1 MLTPEQLQ
9 NLPQELTD
17 LYEQLSEFIL
27 RDIARRIA
35 KGAQI
40 TDTAEYQMYRAR
52 SLGLSTDE
60 IAAKIAEINGSSAAE
75 VNRLIREAA
84 AQSDEFDRKMLGADK
99 GAAIPLEDNQQ
110 LQKLISA
117 QIAETAGK
125 CENLTNTM
133 GFADHDFLGRV
144 YYLSMTDMYRREMDA
159 AHMKVA
165 TGATD
170 YMTAIRQ
177 ACNKLAASGVRT
189 IDYESGRSDR
199 IEVAARRA
207 ILTSVA
213 HVTHRISEQNGEEL
227 GADGWEMSAHSGS
240 RPSHAVYQGRQYTQ
254 EQYERIIKPLISE
267 PNCRHD
273 VFPII
278 LGVSEPVYTEEEL
291 QNIDQPPFTYEG
303 RKYTAYEASQQMRK
317 MERAMRKQKD
327 RCIVADATG
336 DEESFTAASIKLRR
350 QKDIYE
356 DFCKAADSY
365 TQYERT
371 YVAGYDRRL
380 AGKTG
385 AVTRKQREFEK
396 AQMRLTEGTSHDIIE
411 KTETSDFKN
420 IISPQNG
427 MSKEYQTVLENKFSG
442 GTADAKRAFT
452 RYVKHD
458 SVADSSYDKTAHFSP
473 VTQKIKMNFAKDQIN
488 PKGSGTT
495 FFHEHGH
502 YIDYTSCEGDGYTS
516 TKSPEF
522 GKLLKSDFDSYVNS
536 VMKQNHIELPAAY
549 YKISKEL
556 SGHKQHSVSDLFGG
570 ISGNQCVGR
579 YRHKDLYWTKNGA
592 VEKEAFAH
600 MYEAQF
606 DAEKYELMKKY
617 FPNALNEFEK
627 LLNGVIK

>member
-9 NLPQELTD
+9 TLPQDLTD
-17 LYEQLSEFIL
+17 LYDQLSEFIL

-35 KGAQI
+35 EGAKI
-40 TDTAEYQMYRAR
+40 TDTAEYQLYRAR

-60 IAAKIAEINGSSAAE
+60 ISAKIAEINGSSAAE

-99 GAAIPLEDNQQ
+99 GAAVPLEDNKQ

-117 QIAETAGK
+117 QIRETAGK

-133 GFADHDFLGRV
+133 GFADHDLIGRV

-159 AHMKVA
+159 AHMKVV

-177 ACNKLAASGVRT
+177 SCNKLAASGVRT

-207 ILTSVA
+207 LLTSVA

-254 EQYERIIKPLISE
+254 AQYERIIKPLISE

-327 RCIVADATG
+327 RCIVADAAG
-336 DEESFTAASIKLRR
+336 DEDSFTAASIKLRR

-396 AQMRLTEGTSHDIIE
+396 AQLKM
-411 KTETSDFKN
+411 
-420 IISPQNG
+420 Q
-427 MSKEYQTVLENKFSG
+427 
-442 GTADAKRAFT
+442 
-452 RYVKHD
+452 D
-458 SVADSSYDKTAHFSP
+458 SVDYMSNSFKPKMSSKNFEL
-473 VTQKIKMNFAKDQIN
+473 KIDNQ
-488 PKGSGTT
+488 T
-495 FFHEHGH
+495 
-502 YIDYTSCEGDGYTS
+502 
-516 TKSPEF
+516 
-522 GKLLKSDFDSYVNS
+522 LQLKKIENS
-536 VMKQNHIELPAAY
+536 K
-549 YKISKEL
+549 
-556 SGHKQHSVSDLFGG
+556 F
-570 ISGNQCVGR
+570 
-579 YRHKDLYWTKNGA
+579 DLYTDEPDDKKQMA
-592 VEKEAFAH
+592 VR
-600 MYEAQF
+600 
-606 DAEKYELMKKY
+606 
-617 FPNALNEFEK
+617 NTEK
-627 LLNGVIK
+627 LLTQAISKMPAKVDMPKVAVVDFERNGLNSNAIAGFHAESNTLFVNRKYKSKQDVLDYVNNTSGYFSNNTELAPYLHELGHKYYEDSIKTLAKSENMEYNKAKAIIDSRINDLIHDKNDHGDYLEQNISAYAQKGYLKNKTTEVVAECFAASPENNEASSILSLLTRSD

>member
-17 LYEQLSEFIL
+17 LYDQLSEFIL

-40 TDTAEYQMYRAR
+40 TDTAEYQLYRAR

-75 VNRLIREAA
+75 INRLIREAA

-99 GAAIPLEDNQQ
+99 GAAVPLEENAQ

-144 YYLSMTDMYRREMDA
+144 YYLSMTDMYRREMDS

-207 ILTSVA
+207 LLTSVA

-291 QNIDQPPFTYEG
+291 KNIDQSPFTYEG
-303 RKYTAYEASQQMRK
+303 RTYTAYEASQQMRK

-327 RCIVADATG
+327 RCIVADAAG
-336 DEESFTAASIKLRR
+336 DEEAFATASIRLNR
-350 QKDIYE
+350 QKYIYE

-365 TQYERT
+365 TEYERT
-371 YVAGYDRRL
+371 YVTGFNRSIAARSGVAAIKKEYKLIASTLDKSAVPSIDDFKKMLYNNSDEYKQLRHQFNEKVINSDYDDIKHL
-380 AGKTG
+380 NGSLSDK
-385 AVTRKQREFEK
+385 VTRQW
-396 AQMRLTEGTSHDIIE
+396 
-411 KTETSDFKN
+411 
-420 IISPQNG
+420 
-427 MSKEYQTVLENKFSG
+427 YVL
-442 GTADAKRAFT
+442 
-452 RYVKHD
+452 
-458 SVADSSYDKTAHFSP
+458 YDKKIPDMIDRNQSIEDQARQAHALRNQFRTNARDLMLNQDERKWLDKSHPNLTFEEQVDKKMSDKGMTRDEAIQDILKTAS
-473 VTQKIKMNFAKDQIN
+473 
-488 PKGSGTT
+488 
-495 FFHEHGH
+495 
-502 YIDYTSCEGDGYTS
+502 
-516 TKSPEF
+516 KSNKKVNEKF
-522 GKLLKSDFDSYVNS
+522 KL
-536 VMKQNHIELPAAY
+536 
-549 YKISKEL
+549 
-556 SGHKQHSVSDLFGG
+556 
-570 ISGNQCVGR
+570 
-579 YRHKDLYWTKNGA
+579 
-592 VEKEAFAH
+592 
-600 MYEAQF
+600 
-606 DAEKYELMKKY
+606 
-617 FPNALNEFEK
+617 
-627 LLNGVIK
+627 

>member
-17 LYEQLSEFIL
+17 LYDQLSEFIL

-35 KGAQI
+35 KGAEI
-40 TDTAEYQMYRAR
+40 TDTAEYQLYRAK

-60 IAAKIAEINGSSAAE
+60 IAAKIAEINGSSASE
-75 VNRLIREAA
+75 INRLIREAA
-84 AQSDEFDRKMLGADK
+84 AQSDEFDRKMLGVDK
-99 GAAIPLEDNQQ
+99 GAAVPLEENAQ

-144 YYLSMTDMYRREMDA
+144 YYLSMTDMYRREMDS
-159 AHMKVA
+159 AHMKVV

-278 LGVSEPVYTEEEL
+278 LGVSEPTYTEEEL

-303 RKYTAYEASQQMRK
+303 QTYTAYEASQQMRK

-327 RCIVADATG
+327 RCIVADAAG
-336 DEESFTAASIKLRR
+336 DEEAFATASIRLNR
-350 QKDIYE
+350 QKYIYE

-365 TQYERT
+365 TEYERT
-371 YVAGYDRRL
+371 YVTGFNRSIAARSGVAAIKKEYKLIASTLDKSAVPSIDDFKKMLYNNSDEYKQLRHQFNEKVINSDYDDIKHL
-380 AGKTG
+380 NGSLSDK
-385 AVTRKQREFEK
+385 VTRQWYVLHDKKIPDMIDRNQSIEDQARQAHALRNQFRTNARDLMLNQDERKWLDKSHPNLTFEEQVDK
-396 AQMRLTEGTSHDIIE
+396 KMSDKGMTRDEAIQDI
-411 KTETSDFKN
+411 
-420 IISPQNG
+420 
-427 MSKEYQTVLENKFSG
+427 L
-442 GTADAKRAFT
+442 
-452 RYVKHD
+452 
-458 SVADSSYDKTAHFSP
+458 KTAS
-473 VTQKIKMNFAKDQIN
+473 
-488 PKGSGTT
+488 
-495 FFHEHGH
+495 
-502 YIDYTSCEGDGYTS
+502 
-516 TKSPEF
+516 KSNKKVNEKF
-522 GKLLKSDFDSYVNS
+522 KL
-536 VMKQNHIELPAAY
+536 
-549 YKISKEL
+549 
-556 SGHKQHSVSDLFGG
+556 
-570 ISGNQCVGR
+570 
-579 YRHKDLYWTKNGA
+579 
-592 VEKEAFAH
+592 
-600 MYEAQF
+600 
-606 DAEKYELMKKY
+606 
-617 FPNALNEFEK
+617 
-627 LLNGVIK
+627 

>member
-9 NLPQELTD
+9 NLPQDLTD

-35 KGAQI
+35 KGAEI
-40 TDTAEYQMYRAR
+40 TDTAEYQLYRAR

-75 VNRLIREAA
+75 INRLIREAA

-99 GAAIPLEDNQQ
+99 GAAIPLEENTQ

-117 QIAETAGK
+117 QIKETSGK

-144 YYLSMTDMYRREMDA
+144 YYLSMTDMYRREMDS
-159 AHMKVA
+159 AHMKVT

-170 YMTAIRQ
+170 YMTAMRQ

-207 ILTSVA
+207 LLTSVA
-213 HVTHRISEQNGEEL
+213 HVTHRISEENGEEL

-240 RPSHAVYQGRQYTQ
+240 RPSHAIYQGRQYTQ

-327 RCIVADATG
+327 RCIVADAAG
-336 DEESFTAASIKLRR
+336 DEEAFATASIRLNR
-350 QKDIYE
+350 QKYIYE

-365 TQYERT
+365 TEYERT
-371 YVAGYDRRL
+371 YVTGFNRSIAARSGVAAIKKEYKLIASTLDKSAVPSIDDFKKMLYNNSDEYKQLRHQFNEKVINSDYDDIKHL
-380 AGKTG
+380 NGSLSDK
-385 AVTRKQREFEK
+385 VTRQWYVLHDKKIPDMIDRNQSIEDQARQAHALRNQFRTNARDLMLNQDERKWLDKERPNMSFEEQIQDKIKRGKASNREEAVLSILHSAK
-396 AQMRLTEGTSHDIIE
+396 KS
-411 KTETSDFKN
+411 N
-420 IISPQNG
+420 
-427 MSKEYQTVLENKFSG
+427 SKVNEKFSIQ
-442 GTADAKRAFT
+442 D
-452 RYVKHD
+452 
-458 SVADSSYDKTAHFSP
+458 
-473 VTQKIKMNFAKDQIN
+473 
-488 PKGSGTT
+488 
-495 FFHEHGH
+495 
-502 YIDYTSCEGDGYTS
+502 
-516 TKSPEF
+516 
-522 GKLLKSDFDSYVNS
+522 
-536 VMKQNHIELPAAY
+536 
-549 YKISKEL
+549 
-556 SGHKQHSVSDLFGG
+556 
-570 ISGNQCVGR
+570 
-579 YRHKDLYWTKNGA
+579 
-592 VEKEAFAH
+592 
-600 MYEAQF
+600 
-606 DAEKYELMKKY
+606 
-617 FPNALNEFEK
+617 
-627 LLNGVIK
+627 

>member
-17 LYEQLSEFIL
+17 LYDQLSEFIL

-35 KGAQI
+35 KGAKI
-40 TDTAEYQMYRAR
+40 TDTAEYQLYRAR

-75 VNRLIREAA
+75 INRLIREAA

-99 GAAIPLEDNQQ
+99 GAAVPLEENAQ

-125 CENLTNTM
+125 CENLTNTL

-144 YYLSMTDMYRREMDA
+144 YHLSMTDMYRREMDS
-159 AHMKVA
+159 AHMKVV

-303 RKYTAYEASQQMRK
+303 RTYTAYEASQQMRK

-327 RCIVADATG
+327 RCIVADAAG
-336 DEESFTAASIKLRR
+336 DEEAFATASIRLNR
-350 QKDIYE
+350 QKYIYE

-365 TQYERT
+365 TEYERT
-371 YVAGYDRRL
+371 YVTGFNRSIAARSGVAAIKKEYKLIASTLDKSAVPSIDDFKKMLYNNSDEYKQLRHQFNEKVINSDYDDIKHL
-380 AGKTG
+380 NGSLSDK
-385 AVTRKQREFEK
+385 VTRQWYVLHDKKIPDMIDRNQSIEDQARQAHALRNQFRTNARDLMLNQDERKWLDKSHPNLTFEEQVDK
-396 AQMRLTEGTSHDIIE
+396 KMSDKGMTRDEAIQDI
-411 KTETSDFKN
+411 
-420 IISPQNG
+420 
-427 MSKEYQTVLENKFSG
+427 L
-442 GTADAKRAFT
+442 
-452 RYVKHD
+452 
-458 SVADSSYDKTAHFSP
+458 KTAS
-473 VTQKIKMNFAKDQIN
+473 
-488 PKGSGTT
+488 
-495 FFHEHGH
+495 
-502 YIDYTSCEGDGYTS
+502 
-516 TKSPEF
+516 KSNKKVNEKF
-522 GKLLKSDFDSYVNS
+522 KL
-536 VMKQNHIELPAAY
+536 
-549 YKISKEL
+549 
-556 SGHKQHSVSDLFGG
+556 
-570 ISGNQCVGR
+570 
-579 YRHKDLYWTKNGA
+579 
-592 VEKEAFAH
+592 
-600 MYEAQF
+600 
-606 DAEKYELMKKY
+606 
-617 FPNALNEFEK
+617 
-627 LLNGVIK
+627 

>member
-17 LYEQLSEFIL
+17 LYDQLSEFIL

-35 KGAQI
+35 KGAEI
-40 TDTAEYQMYRAR
+40 TDTAEYQLYRAK

-60 IAAKIAEINGSSAAE
+60 IAAKIAEINGSSASE
-75 VNRLIREAA
+75 INRLIREAA
-84 AQSDEFDRKMLGADK
+84 AQSDEFDRKMLGVDK
-99 GAAIPLEDNQQ
+99 GAAVPLEENAQ

-144 YYLSMTDMYRREMDA
+144 YYLSMTDMYRREMDS
-159 AHMKVA
+159 AHMKVV
-165 TGATD
+165 TGVTD

-199 IEVAARRA
+199 IEVAARRTL
-207 ILTSVA
+207 LTSVA

-303 RKYTAYEASQQMRK
+303 RTYTAYEASQQMRK

-327 RCIVADATG
+327 RCIVADAAG
-336 DEESFTAASIKLRR
+336 DEEAFATASIRLNR
-350 QKDIYE
+350 QKYIYE

-365 TQYERT
+365 TEYERT
-371 YVAGYDRRL
+371 YVTGFNRSIAARSDVAAIKKEYKLIASTLDKSAVPSIDDFKKMLYNNSDEYKQLRHQFNEKVINSDYDDIKHL
-380 AGKTG
+380 NGSLSDK
-385 AVTRKQREFEK
+385 VTRQW
-396 AQMRLTEGTSHDIIE
+396 
-411 KTETSDFKN
+411 
-420 IISPQNG
+420 
-427 MSKEYQTVLENKFSG
+427 YVL
-442 GTADAKRAFT
+442 
-452 RYVKHD
+452 
-458 SVADSSYDKTAHFSP
+458 YDKKIPDMIDRNQSIEDQARQAHALRNQFRTNARDLMLNQDERKWLDKSHPNLTFEEQVDKKMSDKGMTRDEAIQDILKTAS
-473 VTQKIKMNFAKDQIN
+473 
-488 PKGSGTT
+488 
-495 FFHEHGH
+495 
-502 YIDYTSCEGDGYTS
+502 
-516 TKSPEF
+516 KSNKKVNEKF
-522 GKLLKSDFDSYVNS
+522 KL
-536 VMKQNHIELPAAY
+536 
-549 YKISKEL
+549 
-556 SGHKQHSVSDLFGG
+556 
-570 ISGNQCVGR
+570 
-579 YRHKDLYWTKNGA
+579 
-592 VEKEAFAH
+592 
-600 MYEAQF
+600 
-606 DAEKYELMKKY
+606 
-617 FPNALNEFEK
+617 
-627 LLNGVIK
+627 

>member
-17 LYEQLSEFIL
+17 LYDQLSEFIL

-35 KGAQI
+35 KGAEI
-40 TDTAEYQMYRAR
+40 TDTAEYQLYRAK

-60 IAAKIAEINGSSAAE
+60 IAAKIAEINGSSASE
-75 VNRLIREAA
+75 INRLIREAA

-99 GAAIPLEDNQQ
+99 GAAVPLEENTQ

-117 QIAETAGK
+117 QIVETAGK

-144 YYLSMTDMYRREMDA
+144 YYLSMTDMYRREMDS

-207 ILTSVA
+207 LLTSVA

-303 RKYTAYEASQQMRK
+303 RTYTAYEASQQMRK

-327 RCIVADATG
+327 RCIVADAAG
-336 DEESFTAASIKLRR
+336 DEEAFATASIRLNR
-350 QKDIYE
+350 QKYIYE

-365 TQYERT
+365 TEYERT
-371 YVAGYDRRL
+371 YVTGFNRSIAARSGVAAIKKEYKLIASTLDKSAVPSIDDFKKMLYNNSDEYKQLRHQFNEKVINSDYDDIKHL
-380 AGKTG
+380 NGSLSDK
-385 AVTRKQREFEK
+385 VTRQW
-396 AQMRLTEGTSHDIIE
+396 
-411 KTETSDFKN
+411 
-420 IISPQNG
+420 
-427 MSKEYQTVLENKFSG
+427 YVL
-442 GTADAKRAFT
+442 
-452 RYVKHD
+452 
-458 SVADSSYDKTAHFSP
+458 YDKKIPDMIDRNQSIEDQARQAHALRNQFRTNARDLMLNQDERKWLDKSHPNLTFEEQVDKKMSDKGMTRDEAIQDILKTAS
-473 VTQKIKMNFAKDQIN
+473 
-488 PKGSGTT
+488 
-495 FFHEHGH
+495 
-502 YIDYTSCEGDGYTS
+502 
-516 TKSPEF
+516 KSNKKVNEKF
-522 GKLLKSDFDSYVNS
+522 KL
-536 VMKQNHIELPAAY
+536 
-549 YKISKEL
+549 
-556 SGHKQHSVSDLFGG
+556 
-570 ISGNQCVGR
+570 
-579 YRHKDLYWTKNGA
+579 
-592 VEKEAFAH
+592 
-600 MYEAQF
+600 
-606 DAEKYELMKKY
+606 
-617 FPNALNEFEK
+617 
-627 LLNGVIK
+627 

>member
-17 LYEQLSEFIL
+17 LYDQLSEFIL

-35 KGAQI
+35 KGAEI
-40 TDTAEYQMYRAR
+40 TDTAEYQLYRAK

-60 IAAKIAEINGSSAAE
+60 IAAKIAEINGSSASE
-75 VNRLIREAA
+75 INRLIREAA
-84 AQSDEFDRKMLGADK
+84 AQYDEFDRKMLGVDK
-99 GAAIPLEDNQQ
+99 GAAVPLEENAQ

-144 YYLSMTDMYRREMDA
+144 YYLSMTDMYRREMDS
-159 AHMKVA
+159 AHMKVV
-165 TGATD
+165 TGVTD

-199 IEVAARRA
+199 IEVAARRTL
-207 ILTSVA
+207 LTSVA

-278 LGVSEPVYTEEEL
+278 LGVSEPTYTEEEL

-303 RKYTAYEASQQMRK
+303 RTYTAYEASQQMRK

-327 RCIVADATG
+327 RCIVADAAG
-336 DEESFTAASIKLRR
+336 DEEAFATASIRLNR
-350 QKDIYE
+350 QKYIYE

-365 TQYERT
+365 TEYERT
-371 YVAGYDRRL
+371 YVTGFNRSIAARSGVAAIKKEYKLIASTLDKSAVPSIDDFKKMLYNNSDEYKQLRHQFNEKVINSDYDDIKHL
-380 AGKTG
+380 NGSLSDK
-385 AVTRKQREFEK
+385 VTRQW
-396 AQMRLTEGTSHDIIE
+396 
-411 KTETSDFKN
+411 
-420 IISPQNG
+420 
-427 MSKEYQTVLENKFSG
+427 YVL
-442 GTADAKRAFT
+442 
-452 RYVKHD
+452 
-458 SVADSSYDKTAHFSP
+458 YDKKIPDMIDRNQSIEDQARQAHALRNQFRTNARDLMLNQDERKWLDKSHPNLTFEEQVDKKMSDKGMTRDEAIQDILKTAS
-473 VTQKIKMNFAKDQIN
+473 
-488 PKGSGTT
+488 
-495 FFHEHGH
+495 
-502 YIDYTSCEGDGYTS
+502 
-516 TKSPEF
+516 KSNKKVNEKF
-522 GKLLKSDFDSYVNS
+522 KL
-536 VMKQNHIELPAAY
+536 
-549 YKISKEL
+549 
-556 SGHKQHSVSDLFGG
+556 
-570 ISGNQCVGR
+570 
-579 YRHKDLYWTKNGA
+579 
-592 VEKEAFAH
+592 
-600 MYEAQF
+600 
-606 DAEKYELMKKY
+606 
-617 FPNALNEFEK
+617 
-627 LLNGVIK
+627 

>member
-9 NLPQELTD
+9 NLPQERTD
-17 LYEQLSEFIL
+17 LYDQLSEFIL

-35 KGAQI
+35 KGAEI
-40 TDTAEYQMYRAR
+40 TDTAEYQLYRAK

-60 IAAKIAEINGSSAAE
+60 IAAKIAEINGSSASE
-75 VNRLIREAA
+75 INRLIREAA
-84 AQSDEFDRKMLGADK
+84 AQSDEFDRKMLGVDK
-99 GAAIPLEDNQQ
+99 GAAVPLEENAQ

-144 YYLSMTDMYRREMDA
+144 YYLSMTDMYRREMDS
-159 AHMKVA
+159 AHMKVV
-165 TGATD
+165 TGVTD

-199 IEVAARRA
+199 IEVAARRTL
-207 ILTSVA
+207 LTSVA

-303 RKYTAYEASQQMRK
+303 RTYTAYEASQQMRK

-327 RCIVADATG
+327 RCIVADAAG
-336 DEESFTAASIKLRR
+336 DEEAFATASIRLNR
-350 QKDIYE
+350 QKYIYE

-365 TQYERT
+365 TEYERT
-371 YVAGYDRRL
+371 YVTGFNRSIAARSGVAAIKKEYKLIASTLDKSAVPSIDDFKKMLYNNSDEYKQLRHQFNEKVINSDYDDIKHL
-380 AGKTG
+380 NGSLSDK
-385 AVTRKQREFEK
+385 VTRQW
-396 AQMRLTEGTSHDIIE
+396 
-411 KTETSDFKN
+411 
-420 IISPQNG
+420 
-427 MSKEYQTVLENKFSG
+427 YVL
-442 GTADAKRAFT
+442 
-452 RYVKHD
+452 
-458 SVADSSYDKTAHFSP
+458 YDKKIPDMIDRNQSIEDQARQAHALRNQFRTNARDLMLNQDERKWLDKSHPNLTFEEQVDKKMSDKGMTRDEAIQDILKTAS
-473 VTQKIKMNFAKDQIN
+473 
-488 PKGSGTT
+488 
-495 FFHEHGH
+495 
-502 YIDYTSCEGDGYTS
+502 
-516 TKSPEF
+516 KSNKKVNEKF
-522 GKLLKSDFDSYVNS
+522 KL
-536 VMKQNHIELPAAY
+536 
-549 YKISKEL
+549 
-556 SGHKQHSVSDLFGG
+556 
-570 ISGNQCVGR
+570 
-579 YRHKDLYWTKNGA
+579 
-592 VEKEAFAH
+592 
-600 MYEAQF
+600 
-606 DAEKYELMKKY
+606 
-617 FPNALNEFEK
+617 
-627 LLNGVIK
+627 

>member
-17 LYEQLSEFIL
+17 LYDQLSEFIL

-35 KGAQI
+35 KGAEI
-40 TDTAEYQMYRAR
+40 TDTAEYQLYRAK

-60 IAAKIAEINGSSAAE
+60 IAAKIAEINGSSASE
-75 VNRLIREAA
+75 INRLIREAA
-84 AQSDEFDRKMLGADK
+84 AQSDEFDRKMLGVDK
-99 GAAIPLEDNQQ
+99 GAAVPLEENAQ

-144 YYLSMTDMYRREMDA
+144 YYLSMTDMYRREMDS
-159 AHMKVA
+159 AHMKVV
-165 TGATD
+165 TGVTD

-199 IEVAARRA
+199 IEVAARRTL
-207 ILTSVA
+207 LTSVA

-303 RKYTAYEASQQMRK
+303 RTYTAYEASQQMRK

-327 RCIVADATG
+327 RCIVADAAG
-336 DEESFTAASIKLRR
+336 DEEAFATASIRLNR
-350 QKDIYE
+350 QKYIYE

-365 TQYERT
+365 TEYERT
-371 YVAGYDRRL
+371 YVTGFNRSIAARSGVAAIKKEYKLIASTLDKSAVPSIDDFKKMLYNNSDEYKQLRHQFNEKVINSDYDDIKHL
-380 AGKTG
+380 NGSLSDK
-385 AVTRKQREFEK
+385 VTRQWYVLHDKKIPDMIDRNQSIEDQARQAHALRNQFRTNARDLMLNQDERKWLDKSHPNLTFEEQVDK
-396 AQMRLTEGTSHDIIE
+396 KMSDKGMTRDEAIQDI
-411 KTETSDFKN
+411 
-420 IISPQNG
+420 
-427 MSKEYQTVLENKFSG
+427 L
-442 GTADAKRAFT
+442 
-452 RYVKHD
+452 
-458 SVADSSYDKTAHFSP
+458 KTAS
-473 VTQKIKMNFAKDQIN
+473 
-488 PKGSGTT
+488 
-495 FFHEHGH
+495 
-502 YIDYTSCEGDGYTS
+502 
-516 TKSPEF
+516 KSNKKVNEKF
-522 GKLLKSDFDSYVNS
+522 KL
-536 VMKQNHIELPAAY
+536 
-549 YKISKEL
+549 
-556 SGHKQHSVSDLFGG
+556 
-570 ISGNQCVGR
+570 
-579 YRHKDLYWTKNGA
+579 
-592 VEKEAFAH
+592 
-600 MYEAQF
+600 
-606 DAEKYELMKKY
+606 
-617 FPNALNEFEK
+617 
-627 LLNGVIK
+627 

>member
-17 LYEQLSEFIL
+17 LYDQLSEFIL

-35 KGAQI
+35 KGAEI
-40 TDTAEYQMYRAR
+40 TDTAEYQLYRAK

-60 IAAKIAEINGSSAAE
+60 IAAKIAEINGSSASE
-75 VNRLIREAA
+75 INRLIREAA
-84 AQSDEFDRKMLGADK
+84 AQSDEFDRKMLGVDK
-99 GAAIPLEDNQQ
+99 GAAVPLEENAQ

-144 YYLSMTDMYRREMDA
+144 YYLSMTDMYRREMDS
-159 AHMKVA
+159 AHMKVV
-165 TGATD
+165 TGVTD

-303 RKYTAYEASQQMRK
+303 RTYTAYEASQQMRK

-327 RCIVADATG
+327 RCIVADAAG
-336 DEESFTAASIKLRR
+336 DEEAFATASIRLNR
-350 QKDIYE
+350 QKYIYE

-365 TQYERT
+365 TEYERT
-371 YVAGYDRRL
+371 YVTGFNRSIAARSGVAAIKKEYKLIASTLDKSAVPSIDDFKKMLYNNSDEYKQLRHQFNEKVINSDYDDIKHL
-380 AGKTG
+380 NGSLSDK
-385 AVTRKQREFEK
+385 VTRQW
-396 AQMRLTEGTSHDIIE
+396 
-411 KTETSDFKN
+411 
-420 IISPQNG
+420 
-427 MSKEYQTVLENKFSG
+427 YVL
-442 GTADAKRAFT
+442 
-452 RYVKHD
+452 
-458 SVADSSYDKTAHFSP
+458 YDKKIPDMIDRNQSIEDQARQAHALRNQFRTNARDLMLNQDERKWLDKSHPNLTFEEQVDKKMSDKGMTRDEAIQDILKTAS
-473 VTQKIKMNFAKDQIN
+473 
-488 PKGSGTT
+488 
-495 FFHEHGH
+495 
-502 YIDYTSCEGDGYTS
+502 
-516 TKSPEF
+516 KSNKKVNEKF
-522 GKLLKSDFDSYVNS
+522 KL
-536 VMKQNHIELPAAY
+536 
-549 YKISKEL
+549 
-556 SGHKQHSVSDLFGG
+556 
-570 ISGNQCVGR
+570 
-579 YRHKDLYWTKNGA
+579 
-592 VEKEAFAH
+592 
-600 MYEAQF
+600 
-606 DAEKYELMKKY
+606 
-617 FPNALNEFEK
+617 
-627 LLNGVIK
+627 

>member
-17 LYEQLSEFIL
+17 LYDQLSEFIL

-40 TDTAEYQMYRAR
+40 TDTAEYQLYRAR

-75 VNRLIREAA
+75 INRLIREAA

-99 GAAIPLEDNQQ
+99 GAAIPLEENTQ

-159 AHMKVA
+159 AHMKVV

-278 LGVSEPVYTEEEL
+278 LGVSEPTYTEEEL

-303 RKYTAYEASQQMRK
+303 RTYTAYEASQQMRK

-327 RCIVADATG
+327 RCIVADAAG
-336 DEESFTAASIKLRR
+336 DEEAFATASIRLNR
-350 QKDIYE
+350 QKYIYE

-365 TQYERT
+365 TEYERT
-371 YVAGYDRRL
+371 YVTGFNRSIAARSGVAAIKKEYKLIASTLDKSAVPSIDDFKKMLYNNSDEYKQLRHQFNEKVINSDYDDIKHL
-380 AGKTG
+380 NGSLSDK
-385 AVTRKQREFEK
+385 VTRQWYVLHDKKIPDMIDRNQSIEDQARQAHALRNQFRTNARDLMLNQDERKWLDKSHPNLTFEEQVDK
-396 AQMRLTEGTSHDIIE
+396 KMSDKGMTRDEAIQDI
-411 KTETSDFKN
+411 
-420 IISPQNG
+420 
-427 MSKEYQTVLENKFSG
+427 L
-442 GTADAKRAFT
+442 
-452 RYVKHD
+452 
-458 SVADSSYDKTAHFSP
+458 KTAS
-473 VTQKIKMNFAKDQIN
+473 
-488 PKGSGTT
+488 
-495 FFHEHGH
+495 
-502 YIDYTSCEGDGYTS
+502 
-516 TKSPEF
+516 KSNKKVNEKF
-522 GKLLKSDFDSYVNS
+522 KL
-536 VMKQNHIELPAAY
+536 
-549 YKISKEL
+549 
-556 SGHKQHSVSDLFGG
+556 
-570 ISGNQCVGR
+570 
-579 YRHKDLYWTKNGA
+579 
-592 VEKEAFAH
+592 
-600 MYEAQF
+600 
-606 DAEKYELMKKY
+606 
-617 FPNALNEFEK
+617 
-627 LLNGVIK
+627 

>member
-17 LYEQLSEFIL
+17 LYDQLSEFIL

-35 KGAQI
+35 KGAEI
-40 TDTAEYQMYRAR
+40 TDTAEYQLYRAK

-60 IAAKIAEINGSSAAE
+60 IAAKIAEINGSSASE
-75 VNRLIREAA
+75 INRLIREAA

-99 GAAIPLEDNQQ
+99 GAAIPLEENTQ

-159 AHMKVA
+159 AHMKVV

-207 ILTSVA
+207 LLTSVA

-303 RKYTAYEASQQMRK
+303 RTYTAYEASQQMRK

-327 RCIVADATG
+327 RCIVADAAG
-336 DEESFTAASIKLRR
+336 DEEAFATASIRLNR
-350 QKDIYE
+350 QKYIYE

-365 TQYERT
+365 TEYERT
-371 YVAGYDRRL
+371 YVTGFNRSIAARSGVAAIKKEYKLIASTLDKSAVPSIDDFKKMLYNSDEYKQLRHQFNEKVINSDYDDIKHL
-380 AGKTG
+380 NGSLSDK
-385 AVTRKQREFEK
+385 VTRQWYVLHDKKIPDMIDRNQSIEDQARQAHALRNQFRTNARDLMLNQDERKWLDKSHPNLTFEEQVDK
-396 AQMRLTEGTSHDIIE
+396 KMSDKGMTRDEAIQDI
-411 KTETSDFKN
+411 
-420 IISPQNG
+420 
-427 MSKEYQTVLENKFSG
+427 L
-442 GTADAKRAFT
+442 
-452 RYVKHD
+452 
-458 SVADSSYDKTAHFSP
+458 KTAS
-473 VTQKIKMNFAKDQIN
+473 
-488 PKGSGTT
+488 
-495 FFHEHGH
+495 
-502 YIDYTSCEGDGYTS
+502 
-516 TKSPEF
+516 KSNKKVNEKF
-522 GKLLKSDFDSYVNS
+522 KL
-536 VMKQNHIELPAAY
+536 
-549 YKISKEL
+549 
-556 SGHKQHSVSDLFGG
+556 
-570 ISGNQCVGR
+570 
-579 YRHKDLYWTKNGA
+579 
-592 VEKEAFAH
+592 
-600 MYEAQF
+600 
-606 DAEKYELMKKY
+606 
-617 FPNALNEFEK
+617 
-627 LLNGVIK
+627 

>member
-9 NLPQELTD
+9 NLPQDLTD

-40 TDTAEYQMYRAR
+40 TDTAEYQLYRAR

-75 VNRLIREAA
+75 INRLIREAA
-84 AQSDEFDRKMLGADK
+84 AQSDEFDRKMLGADN
-99 GAAIPLEDNQQ
+99 GAAVPLEENKQ
-110 LQKLISA
+110 LQKLIFA
-117 QIAETAGK
+117 QIKETSGK

-144 YYLSMTDMYRREMDA
+144 YYLSMTDMYRREMDS
-159 AHMKVA
+159 AHMKVV
-165 TGATD
+165 TGTTD

-177 ACNKLAASGVRT
+177 ACNKLAESGVRT
-189 IDYESGRSDR
+189 IDYESSRSDR

-207 ILTSVA
+207 LLTSVA
-213 HVTHRISEQNGEEL
+213 HVTHRISEENGEEL

-240 RPSHAVYQGRQYTQ
+240 RPSHAIYQGRQYTQ

-327 RCIVADATG
+327 RCIVADAAG
-336 DEESFTAASIKLRR
+336 DEDSFTAASIKLRR

-371 YVAGYDRRL
+371 YVAGYNRRL

-385 AVTRKQREFEK
+385 AVTRRQREFER
-396 AQMRLTEGTSHDIIE
+396 AQLKLDNSIE
-411 KTETSDFKN
+411 
-420 IISPQNG
+420 
-427 MSKEYQTVLENKFSG
+427 
-442 GTADAKRAFT
+442 
-452 RYVKHD
+452 
-458 SVADSSYDKTAHFSP
+458 SSYNYMGTEHL
-473 VTQKIKMNFAKDQIN
+473 FASHYSDGKLDLKSARREYDTFLN
-488 PKGSGTT
+488 SDVPKN
-495 FFHEHGH
+495 HM
-502 YIDYTSCEGDGYTS
+502 
-516 TKSPEF
+516 
-522 GKLLKSDFDSYVNS
+522 KLLKQFSFGAKYIETDNENITMGYSPKADAFVYNPTNQQLANYDLNMSLTHEIAHRIDNKMFKSDRRQAFTEAISKYGDTLDSKSVAEIINGSDTLSQNAPLQDIMSAVTGGHIPLAAGHDPDYWNRQGKKQKEIFANMFTLECFNDTEALGFVKKTLPDVYDSYIT
-536 VMKQNHIELPAAY
+536 MTAKKL
-549 YKISKEL
+549 
-556 SGHKQHSVSDLFGG
+556 GRDTDG
-570 ISGNQCVGR
+570 ITGN
-579 YRHKDLYWTKNGA
+579 
-592 VEKEAFAH
+592 
-600 MYEAQF
+600 
-606 DAEKYELMKKY
+606 
-617 FPNALNEFEK
+617 
-627 LLNGVIK
+627 

>member
-17 LYEQLSEFIL
+17 LYDQLSEFIL

-40 TDTAEYQMYRAR
+40 TDTAEYQLYRAR

-99 GAAIPLEDNQQ
+99 GAAIPLEENAQ

-117 QIAETAGK
+117 QITETAGK

-144 YYLSMTDMYRREMDA
+144 YYLSMTDMYRREMDS

-207 ILTSVA
+207 LLTSVA

-291 QNIDQPPFTYEG
+291 KNIDQSPFTYEG

-327 RCIVADATG
+327 RCIVADAAG
-336 DEESFTAASIKLRR
+336 DEDSFTAASIKLRR

-385 AVTRKQREFEK
+385 AVTRKQRAFEK
-396 AQMRLTEGTSHDIIE
+396 VQIRLTEEKNRAIIE
-411 KTETSDFKN
+411 QEKRKEQFRSDLKSGKINTSLDVKN
-420 IISPQNG
+420 QKKHIISPEWKNNVRQQIKKLHDG
-427 MSKEYQTVLENKFSG
+427 DTKAASPKSRLFKDVTPEKLFKEYSGKGTLRLQKNSTTVDEFV
-442 GTADAKRAFT
+442 TADYPVGITFDRKLQKYVRT
-452 RYVKHD
+452 RRFQIRYQDGGYHL
-458 SVADSSYDKTAHFSP
+458 FP
-473 VTQKIKMNFAKDQIN
+473 V
-488 PKGSGTT
+488 S
-495 FFHEHGH
+495 
-502 YIDYTSCEGDGYTS
+502 
-516 TKSPEF
+516 
-522 GKLLKSDFDSYVNS
+522 
-536 VMKQNHIELPAAY
+536 
-549 YKISKEL
+549 
-556 SGHKQHSVSDLFGG
+556 
-570 ISGNQCVGR
+570 
-579 YRHKDLYWTKNGA
+579 
-592 VEKEAFAH
+592 EKE
-600 MYEAQF
+600 
-606 DAEKYELMKKY
+606 DD
-617 FPNALNEFEK
+617 
-627 LLNGVIK
+627 

>member
-17 LYEQLSEFIL
+17 LYDQLSEFIL

-40 TDTAEYQMYRAR
+40 TDTAEYQLYRAR

-99 GAAIPLEDNQQ
+99 GAAIPLEENAQ

-117 QIAETAGK
+117 QITETAGK

-144 YYLSMTDMYRREMDA
+144 YYLSMTDMYRREMDS
-159 AHMKVA
+159 AHMKVV

-189 IDYESGRSDR
+189 IDYESRRSDR

-303 RKYTAYEASQQMRK
+303 RTYTAYEASQQRRK

-327 RCIVADATG
+327 RCIVADAAG
-336 DEESFTAASIKLRR
+336 DEEAFATASIRLNR
-350 QKDIYE
+350 QKYIYE

-365 TQYERT
+365 TEYERT
-371 YVAGYDRRL
+371 YVTGFNRSIAARSGVAAIKKEYKLIASTLDKSAVPSIDDFKKMLYNNSDEYKQLRHQFNEKVINSDYDDIKHL
-380 AGKTG
+380 NGSLSDK
-385 AVTRKQREFEK
+385 VTRQW
-396 AQMRLTEGTSHDIIE
+396 
-411 KTETSDFKN
+411 
-420 IISPQNG
+420 
-427 MSKEYQTVLENKFSG
+427 YVL
-442 GTADAKRAFT
+442 
-452 RYVKHD
+452 
-458 SVADSSYDKTAHFSP
+458 YDKKIPDMIDRNQSIEDQARQAHALRNQFRTNARDLMLNQDERKWLDKSHPNLTFEEQVDKKMSDKGMTRDEAIQDILKTAS
-473 VTQKIKMNFAKDQIN
+473 
-488 PKGSGTT
+488 
-495 FFHEHGH
+495 
-502 YIDYTSCEGDGYTS
+502 
-516 TKSPEF
+516 KSNKKVNEKF
-522 GKLLKSDFDSYVNS
+522 KL
-536 VMKQNHIELPAAY
+536 
-549 YKISKEL
+549 
-556 SGHKQHSVSDLFGG
+556 
-570 ISGNQCVGR
+570 
-579 YRHKDLYWTKNGA
+579 
-592 VEKEAFAH
+592 
-600 MYEAQF
+600 
-606 DAEKYELMKKY
+606 
-617 FPNALNEFEK
+617 
-627 LLNGVIK
+627 

>member
-17 LYEQLSEFIL
+17 LYDQLSEFIL

-35 KGAQI
+35 KGAEI
-40 TDTAEYQMYRAR
+40 TDTAEYQLYRAK

-60 IAAKIAEINGSSAAE
+60 IAAKIAEINGSSASE
-75 VNRLIREAA
+75 INRLIREAA

-99 GAAIPLEDNQQ
+99 SAAVPLEENAQ

-144 YYLSMTDMYRREMDA
+144 YYLSMTDMYRREMDS

-207 ILTSVA
+207 LLTSVA

-291 QNIDQPPFTYEG
+291 KNIDQSPFTYEG

-327 RCIVADATG
+327 RCIVADAAG

-396 AQMRLTEGTSHDIIE
+396 AQIRLTEEKNRAIIE
-411 KTETSDFKN
+411 QEKRKEQFRSDLKSGKINTSLDVKN
-420 IISPQNG
+420 QKKHIISPEWKNNVRQQIKKLHDG
-427 MSKEYQTVLENKFSG
+427 DTKAASPKSRLFKDVTPEKLFKEYSGKGTLRLQKNSTTVDEFV
-442 GTADAKRAFT
+442 TADYPVGITFDRKLQKYVRT
-452 RYVKHD
+452 RRFQIRYQDGGYHL
-458 SVADSSYDKTAHFSP
+458 FP
-473 VTQKIKMNFAKDQIN
+473 V
-488 PKGSGTT
+488 S
-495 FFHEHGH
+495 
-502 YIDYTSCEGDGYTS
+502 
-516 TKSPEF
+516 
-522 GKLLKSDFDSYVNS
+522 
-536 VMKQNHIELPAAY
+536 
-549 YKISKEL
+549 
-556 SGHKQHSVSDLFGG
+556 
-570 ISGNQCVGR
+570 
-579 YRHKDLYWTKNGA
+579 
-592 VEKEAFAH
+592 EKE
-600 MYEAQF
+600 
-606 DAEKYELMKKY
+606 DD
-617 FPNALNEFEK
+617 
-627 LLNGVIK
+627 

>member
-17 LYEQLSEFIL
+17 LYDQLSEFIL

-40 TDTAEYQMYRAR
+40 TDTAEYQLYRAR

-75 VNRLIREAA
+75 INRLIREAA
-84 AQSDEFDRKMLGADK
+84 AQSDEFDRKMLGVDK
-99 GAAIPLEDNQQ
+99 GAAVPLEENAQ

-144 YYLSMTDMYRREMDA
+144 YYLSMTDMYRREMDS
-159 AHMKVA
+159 AHMKVV

-177 ACNKLAASGVRT
+177 DCNKLAASGVRT
-189 IDYESGRSDR
+189 IDYESRRSDR

-254 EQYERIIKPLISE
+254 KQYERIIKPLISE

-303 RKYTAYEASQQMRK
+303 RTYTAYEASQQMRK

-327 RCIVADATG
+327 RCIVADAAG
-336 DEESFTAASIKLRR
+336 DEEAFATASIRLNR
-350 QKDIYE
+350 QKYIYE

-365 TQYERT
+365 TEYERT
-371 YVAGYDRRL
+371 YVTGFNRSIAARSGVAAIKKEYKLIASTLDKSAVPSIDDFKKMLYNNSDEYKQLRHQFNEKVINSDYDDIKHL
-380 AGKTG
+380 NGSLSDK
-385 AVTRKQREFEK
+385 VTRQWYVLHDKKIPDMIDRNQSIEDQARQAHALRNQFRTNARDLMLNQDERKWLDKSHPNLTFEEQVDK
-396 AQMRLTEGTSHDIIE
+396 KMSDKGMTRDEAIQDI
-411 KTETSDFKN
+411 
-420 IISPQNG
+420 
-427 MSKEYQTVLENKFSG
+427 L
-442 GTADAKRAFT
+442 
-452 RYVKHD
+452 
-458 SVADSSYDKTAHFSP
+458 KTAS
-473 VTQKIKMNFAKDQIN
+473 
-488 PKGSGTT
+488 
-495 FFHEHGH
+495 
-502 YIDYTSCEGDGYTS
+502 
-516 TKSPEF
+516 KSNKKVNEKF
-522 GKLLKSDFDSYVNS
+522 KL
-536 VMKQNHIELPAAY
+536 
-549 YKISKEL
+549 
-556 SGHKQHSVSDLFGG
+556 
-570 ISGNQCVGR
+570 
-579 YRHKDLYWTKNGA
+579 
-592 VEKEAFAH
+592 
-600 MYEAQF
+600 
-606 DAEKYELMKKY
+606 
-617 FPNALNEFEK
+617 
-627 LLNGVIK
+627 

>member
-17 LYEQLSEFIL
+17 LYGQLSEFIL
-27 RDIARRIA
+27 QDIARRIA

-40 TDTAEYQMYRAR
+40 TDTAEYQLYRAR

-75 VNRLIREAA
+75 INRLIREAA
-84 AQSDEFDRKMLGADK
+84 AQSDEFDRKMLGVDK
-99 GAAIPLEDNQQ
+99 GAAVPLEENAQ

-144 YYLSMTDMYRREMDA
+144 YYLSMTDMYRREMDS
-159 AHMKVA
+159 AHMKVV
-165 TGATD
+165 TGVTD

-254 EQYERIIKPLISE
+254 KQYERIIKPLISE

-291 QNIDQPPFTYEG
+291 RNIDQPPFTYEG
-303 RKYTAYEASQQMRK
+303 RTYTAYEASQQMRK

-327 RCIVADATG
+327 RCIVADAAG
-336 DEESFTAASIKLRR
+336 DEEAFATASIRLNR
-350 QKDIYE
+350 QKYIYE

-365 TQYERT
+365 TEYERT
-371 YVAGYDRRL
+371 YVTGFNRSIAARSGVAAIKKEYKLIASTLDKSAVPSIDDFKKMLYNNSDEYKQLRHQFNEKVINSDYDDIKHL
-380 AGKTG
+380 NGSLSDK
-385 AVTRKQREFEK
+385 VTRQW
-396 AQMRLTEGTSHDIIE
+396 
-411 KTETSDFKN
+411 
-420 IISPQNG
+420 
-427 MSKEYQTVLENKFSG
+427 YVL
-442 GTADAKRAFT
+442 
-452 RYVKHD
+452 
-458 SVADSSYDKTAHFSP
+458 YDKKIPDMIDRNQSIEDQARQAHALRNQFRTNARDLMLNQDERKWLDKSHPNLTFEEQVDKKMSDKGMTRDEAIQDILKTAS
-473 VTQKIKMNFAKDQIN
+473 
-488 PKGSGTT
+488 
-495 FFHEHGH
+495 
-502 YIDYTSCEGDGYTS
+502 
-516 TKSPEF
+516 KSNKKVNEKF
-522 GKLLKSDFDSYVNS
+522 KL
-536 VMKQNHIELPAAY
+536 
-549 YKISKEL
+549 
-556 SGHKQHSVSDLFGG
+556 
-570 ISGNQCVGR
+570 
-579 YRHKDLYWTKNGA
+579 
-592 VEKEAFAH
+592 
-600 MYEAQF
+600 
-606 DAEKYELMKKY
+606 
-617 FPNALNEFEK
+617 
-627 LLNGVIK
+627 

>member
-17 LYEQLSEFIL
+17 LYDQLSEFIL

-40 TDTAEYQMYRAR
+40 TDTAEYQLYRAR

-75 VNRLIREAA
+75 INRLIREAA
-84 AQSDEFDRKMLGADK
+84 AQSDEFDRKMLGVDK
-99 GAAIPLEDNQQ
+99 GAAVPLEENAQ

-144 YYLSMTDMYRREMDA
+144 YYLSMTDMYRREMDS
-159 AHMKVA
+159 AHMKVV

-177 ACNKLAASGVRT
+177 DCNKLAASGVRT
-189 IDYESGRSDR
+189 IDYESRRSDR

-278 LGVSEPVYTEEEL
+278 LGVSEPTYTEEEL

-303 RKYTAYEASQQMRK
+303 RTYTAYEASQQMRK

-327 RCIVADATG
+327 RCIVADAAG
-336 DEESFTAASIKLRR
+336 DEEAFATASIRLNR
-350 QKDIYE
+350 QKYIYE

-365 TQYERT
+365 TEYERT
-371 YVAGYDRRL
+371 YVTGFNRSIAARSGVAAIKKEYKLIASTLDKSAVPSIDDFKKMLYNNSDEYKQLRHQFNEKVINSDYDDIKHL
-380 AGKTG
+380 NGSLSDK
-385 AVTRKQREFEK
+385 VTRQWYVLHDKKIPDMIDRNQSIEDQARQAHALRNQFRTNARDLMLNQDERKWLDKSHPNLTFEEQVDK
-396 AQMRLTEGTSHDIIE
+396 KMSDKGMTRDEAIQDI
-411 KTETSDFKN
+411 
-420 IISPQNG
+420 
-427 MSKEYQTVLENKFSG
+427 L
-442 GTADAKRAFT
+442 
-452 RYVKHD
+452 
-458 SVADSSYDKTAHFSP
+458 KTAS
-473 VTQKIKMNFAKDQIN
+473 
-488 PKGSGTT
+488 
-495 FFHEHGH
+495 
-502 YIDYTSCEGDGYTS
+502 
-516 TKSPEF
+516 KSNKKVNEKF
-522 GKLLKSDFDSYVNS
+522 KL
-536 VMKQNHIELPAAY
+536 
-549 YKISKEL
+549 
-556 SGHKQHSVSDLFGG
+556 
-570 ISGNQCVGR
+570 
-579 YRHKDLYWTKNGA
+579 
-592 VEKEAFAH
+592 
-600 MYEAQF
+600 
-606 DAEKYELMKKY
+606 
-617 FPNALNEFEK
+617 
-627 LLNGVIK
+627 

>member
-17 LYEQLSEFIL
+17 LYDQLSEFIL

-40 TDTAEYQMYRAR
+40 TDTAEYQLYRAR

-75 VNRLIREAA
+75 INRLIREAA

-99 GAAIPLEDNQQ
+99 GAAIPLEENTQ

-144 YYLSMTDMYRREMDA
+144 YYLSMTDMYRREMDS
-159 AHMKVA
+159 AHMKVV

-177 ACNKLAASGVRT
+177 DCNKLAASGVRT

-207 ILTSVA
+207 LLTSVA

-254 EQYERIIKPLISE
+254 KQYERIIKPLISE

-303 RKYTAYEASQQMRK
+303 RTYTAYEASQQMRK

-327 RCIVADATG
+327 RCIVADAAG
-336 DEESFTAASIKLRR
+336 DEEAFATASIRLNR
-350 QKDIYE
+350 QKYIYE

-365 TQYERT
+365 TEYERT
-371 YVAGYDRRL
+371 YVTGFNRSIAARSGVAAIKKEYKLIASTLDKSAVPSIDDFKKMLYNNSDEYKQLRHQFNEKVINSDYDDIKHL
-380 AGKTG
+380 NGSLSDK
-385 AVTRKQREFEK
+385 VTRQWYVLHDKKIPDMIDRNQSIEDQARQAHALRNQFRTNARDLMLNQDERKWLDKSHPNLTFEEQVDK
-396 AQMRLTEGTSHDIIE
+396 KMSDKGMTRDEAIQDI
-411 KTETSDFKN
+411 
-420 IISPQNG
+420 
-427 MSKEYQTVLENKFSG
+427 L
-442 GTADAKRAFT
+442 
-452 RYVKHD
+452 
-458 SVADSSYDKTAHFSP
+458 KTAS
-473 VTQKIKMNFAKDQIN
+473 
-488 PKGSGTT
+488 
-495 FFHEHGH
+495 
-502 YIDYTSCEGDGYTS
+502 
-516 TKSPEF
+516 KSNKKVNEKF
-522 GKLLKSDFDSYVNS
+522 KL
-536 VMKQNHIELPAAY
+536 
-549 YKISKEL
+549 
-556 SGHKQHSVSDLFGG
+556 
-570 ISGNQCVGR
+570 
-579 YRHKDLYWTKNGA
+579 
-592 VEKEAFAH
+592 
-600 MYEAQF
+600 
-606 DAEKYELMKKY
+606 
-617 FPNALNEFEK
+617 
-627 LLNGVIK
+627 

>member
-17 LYEQLSEFIL
+17 LYDQLSEFIL

-35 KGAQI
+35 KGAKI
-40 TDTAEYQMYRAR
+40 TDTAEYQLYRAR

-75 VNRLIREAA
+75 INRLIREAA
-84 AQSDEFDRKMLGADK
+84 AQSDEFDRKMLGVDK
-99 GAAIPLEDNQQ
+99 GAAVPLEENAQ

-144 YYLSMTDMYRREMDA
+144 YYLSMTDMYRREMDS
-159 AHMKVA
+159 AHMKVV

-189 IDYESGRSDR
+189 IDYESRRSDR

-303 RKYTAYEASQQMRK
+303 RTYTAYEASQQMRK

-327 RCIVADATG
+327 RCIVADAAG
-336 DEESFTAASIKLRR
+336 DEEAFATASIRLNR
-350 QKDIYE
+350 QKYIYE

-365 TQYERT
+365 TEYERT
-371 YVAGYDRRL
+371 YVTGFNRSIAARSGVAAIKKEYKLIASTLDKSAVPSIDDFKKMLYNNSDEYKQLRHQFNEKVINSDYDDIKHL
-380 AGKTG
+380 NGSLSDK
-385 AVTRKQREFEK
+385 VTRQW
-396 AQMRLTEGTSHDIIE
+396 
-411 KTETSDFKN
+411 
-420 IISPQNG
+420 
-427 MSKEYQTVLENKFSG
+427 YVL
-442 GTADAKRAFT
+442 
-452 RYVKHD
+452 
-458 SVADSSYDKTAHFSP
+458 YDKKIPDMIDRNQSIEDQARQAHALRNQFRTNARDLMLNQDERKWLDKSHPNLTFEEQVDKKMSDKGMTRDEAIQDILKTAS
-473 VTQKIKMNFAKDQIN
+473 
-488 PKGSGTT
+488 
-495 FFHEHGH
+495 
-502 YIDYTSCEGDGYTS
+502 
-516 TKSPEF
+516 KSNKKVNEKF
-522 GKLLKSDFDSYVNS
+522 KL
-536 VMKQNHIELPAAY
+536 
-549 YKISKEL
+549 
-556 SGHKQHSVSDLFGG
+556 
-570 ISGNQCVGR
+570 
-579 YRHKDLYWTKNGA
+579 
-592 VEKEAFAH
+592 
-600 MYEAQF
+600 
-606 DAEKYELMKKY
+606 
-617 FPNALNEFEK
+617 
-627 LLNGVIK
+627 

>member
-17 LYEQLSEFIL
+17 LYDQLSEFIL

-40 TDTAEYQMYRAR
+40 TDTAEYQLYRAR

-75 VNRLIREAA
+75 INRLIREAA
-84 AQSDEFDRKMLGADK
+84 AQSDEFDRKMLGVDK
-99 GAAIPLEDNQQ
+99 GAAVPLEENAQ

-144 YYLSMTDMYRREMDA
+144 YYLSMTDMYRREMDS
-159 AHMKVA
+159 AHMKVV
-165 TGATD
+165 TGVTD

-199 IEVAARRA
+199 IEVAARRTL
-207 ILTSVA
+207 LTSVA

-303 RKYTAYEASQQMRK
+303 RTYTAYEASQQMRK

-327 RCIVADATG
+327 RCIVADAAG
-336 DEESFTAASIKLRR
+336 DKEAFATASIRLNR
-350 QKDIYE
+350 QKYIYE

-365 TQYERT
+365 TEYERT
-371 YVAGYDRRL
+371 YVTGFNRSIAARSGVAAIKKEYKLIASTLDKSAVPSIDDFKKMLYNNSDEYKQLRHQFNEKVINSDYDDIKHL
-380 AGKTG
+380 NGSLSDK
-385 AVTRKQREFEK
+385 VTRQWYVLHDKKIPDMIDRNQSIEDQARQAHALRNQFRTNARDLMLNQDERKWLDKSHPNLTFEEQVDK
-396 AQMRLTEGTSHDIIE
+396 KMSDKGMTRDEAIQDI
-411 KTETSDFKN
+411 
-420 IISPQNG
+420 
-427 MSKEYQTVLENKFSG
+427 L
-442 GTADAKRAFT
+442 
-452 RYVKHD
+452 
-458 SVADSSYDKTAHFSP
+458 KTAS
-473 VTQKIKMNFAKDQIN
+473 
-488 PKGSGTT
+488 
-495 FFHEHGH
+495 
-502 YIDYTSCEGDGYTS
+502 
-516 TKSPEF
+516 KSNKKVNEKF
-522 GKLLKSDFDSYVNS
+522 KL
-536 VMKQNHIELPAAY
+536 
-549 YKISKEL
+549 
-556 SGHKQHSVSDLFGG
+556 
-570 ISGNQCVGR
+570 
-579 YRHKDLYWTKNGA
+579 
-592 VEKEAFAH
+592 
-600 MYEAQF
+600 
-606 DAEKYELMKKY
+606 
-617 FPNALNEFEK
+617 
-627 LLNGVIK
+627 

>member
-17 LYEQLSEFIL
+17 LYDQLSEFIL

-35 KGAQI
+35 KGAEI
-40 TDTAEYQMYRAR
+40 TDTAEYQLYRAK

-60 IAAKIAEINGSSAAE
+60 IAAKIAEINGSSASE
-75 VNRLIREAA
+75 INRLIREAA
-84 AQSDEFDRKMLGADK
+84 AQSDEFDRKMLGVDK
-99 GAAIPLEDNQQ
+99 GAAVPLEENAQ

-144 YYLSMTDMYRREMDA
+144 YYLSMTDMYRREMDS
-159 AHMKVA
+159 AHMKVV

-177 ACNKLAASGVRT
+177 DCNKLAASGVRT
-189 IDYESGRSDR
+189 IDYESRRSDR
-199 IEVAARRA
+199 IEVAARRTL
-207 ILTSVA
+207 LTSVA

-303 RKYTAYEASQQMRK
+303 RTYTAYEASQQMRK

-327 RCIVADATG
+327 RCIVADAAG
-336 DEESFTAASIKLRR
+336 DEEAFATASIRLNR
-350 QKDIYE
+350 QKYIYE

-365 TQYERT
+365 TEYERT
-371 YVAGYDRRL
+371 YVTGFNRSIAARSGVAAIKKEYKLIASTLDKSAVPSIDDFKKMLYNNSDEYKQLRHQFNEKVINSDYDDIKHL
-380 AGKTG
+380 NGSLSDK
-385 AVTRKQREFEK
+385 VTRQWYVLHDKKIPDMIDRNQSIEDQARQAHALRNQFRTNARDLMLNQDERKWLDKSHPNLTFEEQVDK
-396 AQMRLTEGTSHDIIE
+396 KMSDKGMTRDEAIQDI
-411 KTETSDFKN
+411 
-420 IISPQNG
+420 
-427 MSKEYQTVLENKFSG
+427 L
-442 GTADAKRAFT
+442 
-452 RYVKHD
+452 
-458 SVADSSYDKTAHFSP
+458 KTAS
-473 VTQKIKMNFAKDQIN
+473 
-488 PKGSGTT
+488 
-495 FFHEHGH
+495 
-502 YIDYTSCEGDGYTS
+502 
-516 TKSPEF
+516 KSNKKVNEKF
-522 GKLLKSDFDSYVNS
+522 KL
-536 VMKQNHIELPAAY
+536 
-549 YKISKEL
+549 
-556 SGHKQHSVSDLFGG
+556 
-570 ISGNQCVGR
+570 
-579 YRHKDLYWTKNGA
+579 
-592 VEKEAFAH
+592 
-600 MYEAQF
+600 
-606 DAEKYELMKKY
+606 
-617 FPNALNEFEK
+617 
-627 LLNGVIK
+627 

>member
-17 LYEQLSEFIL
+17 LYDQLSEFIL

-35 KGAQI
+35 KGAKI
-40 TDTAEYQMYRAR
+40 TDTAEYQLYRAR

-75 VNRLIREAA
+75 INRLIREAA

-99 GAAIPLEDNQQ
+99 GAAVPLEENAQ

-125 CENLTNTM
+125 CENLTNTL

-144 YYLSMTDMYRREMDA
+144 YHLSMTDMYRREMDS

-207 ILTSVA
+207 LLTSVA

-240 RPSHAVYQGRQYTQ
+240 RSSHAVYQGRQYTQ
-254 EQYERIIKPLISE
+254 KQYERIIKPLISE

-278 LGVSEPVYTEEEL
+278 LGVSEPTYTEEEL

-303 RKYTAYEASQQMRK
+303 RTYTAYEASQQMRK

-327 RCIVADATG
+327 RCIVADAAG
-336 DEESFTAASIKLRR
+336 DEEAFATASIRLNR
-350 QKDIYE
+350 QKYIYE

-365 TQYERT
+365 TEYERT
-371 YVAGYDRRL
+371 YVTGFNRSIAARSGVAAIKKEYKLIASTLDKSAVPSIDDFKKMLYNNSDEYKQLRHQFNEKVINSDYDDIKHL
-380 AGKTG
+380 NGSLSDK
-385 AVTRKQREFEK
+385 VTRQW
-396 AQMRLTEGTSHDIIE
+396 
-411 KTETSDFKN
+411 
-420 IISPQNG
+420 
-427 MSKEYQTVLENKFSG
+427 YVL
-442 GTADAKRAFT
+442 
-452 RYVKHD
+452 
-458 SVADSSYDKTAHFSP
+458 YDKKIPDMIDRNQSIEDQARQAHALRNQFRTNARDLMLNQDERKWLDKSHPNLTFEEQVDKKMSDKGMTRDEAIQDILKTAS
-473 VTQKIKMNFAKDQIN
+473 
-488 PKGSGTT
+488 
-495 FFHEHGH
+495 
-502 YIDYTSCEGDGYTS
+502 
-516 TKSPEF
+516 KSNKKVNEKF
-522 GKLLKSDFDSYVNS
+522 KL
-536 VMKQNHIELPAAY
+536 
-549 YKISKEL
+549 
-556 SGHKQHSVSDLFGG
+556 
-570 ISGNQCVGR
+570 
-579 YRHKDLYWTKNGA
+579 
-592 VEKEAFAH
+592 
-600 MYEAQF
+600 
-606 DAEKYELMKKY
+606 
-617 FPNALNEFEK
+617 
-627 LLNGVIK
+627 

>member
-1 MLTPEQLQ
+1 MLTPKQLQ
-9 NLPQELTD
+9 NLPQDLTD

-35 KGAQI
+35 KGAEI
-40 TDTAEYQMYRAR
+40 TDTAEYQLYRAR

-99 GAAIPLEDNQQ
+99 GAAIPLEENTQ

-117 QIAETAGK
+117 QIKETAGK

-144 YYLSMTDMYRREMDA
+144 YYLSMTDMYRREMDS

-207 ILTSVA
+207 LLTSVA
-213 HVTHRISEQNGEEL
+213 HVTHRISEENGEEL

-240 RPSHAVYQGRQYTQ
+240 RPSHAIYQGRQYTQ

-327 RCIVADATG
+327 RCIVADAAG

-385 AVTRKQREFEK
+385 AVTRRQREFEK
-396 AQMRLTEGTSHDIIE
+396 AQVRLTDSSGSDKIKGQRAVVRDSDGTKHYAHKVGTIDVNDQNAVNKLVSKFE
-411 KTETSDFKN
+411 KKYTHADKEHCLVIKSDGTVYMSRGDGNSVNTFELLGEEELKGCFTTHNHPKEYTQYSFSFQDFDFTREINGKRMRAIDFKY
-420 IISPQNG
+420 
-427 MSKEYQTVLENKFSG
+427 E
-442 GTADAKRAFT
+442 
-452 RYVKHD
+452 
-458 SVADSSYDKTAHFSP
+458 
-473 VTQKIKMNFAKDQIN
+473 
-488 PKGSGTT
+488 
-495 FFHEHGH
+495 
-502 YIDYTSCEGDGYTS
+502 
-516 TKSPEF
+516 
-522 GKLLKSDFDSYVNS
+522 
-536 VMKQNHIELPAAY
+536 
-549 YKISKEL
+549 
-556 SGHKQHSVSDLFGG
+556 
-570 ISGNQCVGR
+570 
-579 YRHKDLYWTKNGA
+579 
-592 VEKEAFAH
+592 
-600 MYEAQF
+600 YEAI
-606 DAEKYELMKKY
+606 
-617 FPNALNEFEK
+617 FPNRTISESEMLDVYNDVENDKHK
-627 LLNGVIK
+627 LFDECGYGFDDYEENIQHVVIKEMCKRLGIKYTRRLRDG

>member
-17 LYEQLSEFIL
+17 LYDQLSEFIL

-40 TDTAEYQMYRAR
+40 TDTAEYQLYRAR

-75 VNRLIREAA
+75 INRLIREAA

-99 GAAIPLEDNQQ
+99 GAAVPLEENAQ

-144 YYLSMTDMYRREMDA
+144 YYLSMTDMYRREMDS
-159 AHMKVA
+159 AHMKVV

-278 LGVSEPVYTEEEL
+278 LGVSEPTYTEEDL

-303 RKYTAYEASQQMRK
+303 RTYTAYEASQQMRK

-327 RCIVADATG
+327 RCIVADAAG
-336 DEESFTAASIKLRR
+336 DEEAFATASIRLNR
-350 QKDIYE
+350 QKYIYE

-365 TQYERT
+365 TEYERT
-371 YVAGYDRRL
+371 YVTGFNRSIAARSGVAAIKKEYKLIASTLDKSAVPSIDDFKKMLYNNSDEYKQLRHQFNEKVINSDYDDIKHL
-380 AGKTG
+380 NGSLSDK
-385 AVTRKQREFEK
+385 VTRQWYVLHDKKIPDMIDRNQSIEDQARQAHALRNQFRTNARDLMLNQDERKWLDKSHPNLTFEEQVDK
-396 AQMRLTEGTSHDIIE
+396 KMSDKGMTRDEAIQDI
-411 KTETSDFKN
+411 
-420 IISPQNG
+420 
-427 MSKEYQTVLENKFSG
+427 L
-442 GTADAKRAFT
+442 
-452 RYVKHD
+452 
-458 SVADSSYDKTAHFSP
+458 KTAS
-473 VTQKIKMNFAKDQIN
+473 
-488 PKGSGTT
+488 
-495 FFHEHGH
+495 
-502 YIDYTSCEGDGYTS
+502 
-516 TKSPEF
+516 KSNKKVNEKF
-522 GKLLKSDFDSYVNS
+522 KL
-536 VMKQNHIELPAAY
+536 
-549 YKISKEL
+549 
-556 SGHKQHSVSDLFGG
+556 
-570 ISGNQCVGR
+570 
-579 YRHKDLYWTKNGA
+579 
-592 VEKEAFAH
+592 
-600 MYEAQF
+600 
-606 DAEKYELMKKY
+606 
-617 FPNALNEFEK
+617 
-627 LLNGVIK
+627 

>member
-1 MLTPEQLQ
+1 MLTPDQLQ

-17 LYEQLSEFIL
+17 LYDQLSEFIL

-40 TDTAEYQMYRAR
+40 TDTAEYQLYRAR

-75 VNRLIREAA
+75 INRLIREAA

-99 GAAIPLEDNQQ
+99 GAAVPLEENAQ

-144 YYLSMTDMYRREMDA
+144 YYLSMTDMYRREMDS
-159 AHMKVA
+159 AHMKVV

-278 LGVSEPVYTEEEL
+278 LGVSEPTYTEEEL

-303 RKYTAYEASQQMRK
+303 RTYTAYEASQQMRK

-327 RCIVADATG
+327 RCIVADAAG
-336 DEESFTAASIKLRR
+336 DEEAFATASIRLNR
-350 QKDIYE
+350 QKYIYE

-365 TQYERT
+365 TEYERT
-371 YVAGYDRRL
+371 YVTGFNRSIAARSGVAAIKKEYKLIASTLDKSAVPSIDDFKKMLYNNSDEYKQLRHQFNEKVINSDYDDIKHL
-380 AGKTG
+380 NGSLSDK
-385 AVTRKQREFEK
+385 VTRQWYVLHDKKIPDMIDRNQSIEDQARQAHALRNQFRTNARDLMLNQDERKWLDKSHPNLTFEEQVDK
-396 AQMRLTEGTSHDIIE
+396 KMSDKGMTRDEAIQDI
-411 KTETSDFKN
+411 
-420 IISPQNG
+420 
-427 MSKEYQTVLENKFSG
+427 L
-442 GTADAKRAFT
+442 
-452 RYVKHD
+452 
-458 SVADSSYDKTAHFSP
+458 KTAS
-473 VTQKIKMNFAKDQIN
+473 
-488 PKGSGTT
+488 
-495 FFHEHGH
+495 
-502 YIDYTSCEGDGYTS
+502 
-516 TKSPEF
+516 KSNKKVNEKF
-522 GKLLKSDFDSYVNS
+522 KL
-536 VMKQNHIELPAAY
+536 
-549 YKISKEL
+549 
-556 SGHKQHSVSDLFGG
+556 
-570 ISGNQCVGR
+570 
-579 YRHKDLYWTKNGA
+579 
-592 VEKEAFAH
+592 
-600 MYEAQF
+600 
-606 DAEKYELMKKY
+606 
-617 FPNALNEFEK
+617 
-627 LLNGVIK
+627 

>member
-17 LYEQLSEFIL
+17 LYDQLSEFIL

-35 KGAQI
+35 KGAKI
-40 TDTAEYQMYRAR
+40 TDTAEYQLYRAR

-75 VNRLIREAA
+75 INRLIREAA

-99 GAAIPLEDNQQ
+99 GAAIPLEENAQ

-144 YYLSMTDMYRREMDA
+144 YYLSMTDMYRQEMDS

-303 RKYTAYEASQQMRK
+303 RTYTAYEASQQMRK

-327 RCIVADATG
+327 RCIVADAAG
-336 DEESFTAASIKLRR
+336 DEEAFATASIRLNR
-350 QKDIYE
+350 QKYIYE

-365 TQYERT
+365 TEYERT
-371 YVAGYDRRL
+371 YVTGFNRSIAARSGVAAIKKEYKLIASTLDKSAVPSIDDFKKMLYNNSDEYKQLRHQFNEKVINSDYDDIKHL
-380 AGKTG
+380 NGSLSDK
-385 AVTRKQREFEK
+385 VTRQW
-396 AQMRLTEGTSHDIIE
+396 
-411 KTETSDFKN
+411 
-420 IISPQNG
+420 
-427 MSKEYQTVLENKFSG
+427 YVL
-442 GTADAKRAFT
+442 
-452 RYVKHD
+452 
-458 SVADSSYDKTAHFSP
+458 YDKKIPDMIDRNQSIEDQARQAHALRNQFRTNARDLMLNQDERKWLDKSHPNLTFEEQVDKKMSDKGMTRDEAIQDILKTAS
-473 VTQKIKMNFAKDQIN
+473 
-488 PKGSGTT
+488 
-495 FFHEHGH
+495 
-502 YIDYTSCEGDGYTS
+502 
-516 TKSPEF
+516 KSNKKVNEKF
-522 GKLLKSDFDSYVNS
+522 KL
-536 VMKQNHIELPAAY
+536 
-549 YKISKEL
+549 
-556 SGHKQHSVSDLFGG
+556 
-570 ISGNQCVGR
+570 
-579 YRHKDLYWTKNGA
+579 
-592 VEKEAFAH
+592 
-600 MYEAQF
+600 
-606 DAEKYELMKKY
+606 
-617 FPNALNEFEK
+617 
-627 LLNGVIK
+627 

>member
-17 LYEQLSEFIL
+17 LYGQLSEFIL
-27 RDIARRIA
+27 QDIARRIA

-40 TDTAEYQMYRAR
+40 TDTAEYQLYRAR
-52 SLGLSTDE
+52 SLGFSTDE

-75 VNRLIREAA
+75 INRLIREAA

-144 YYLSMTDMYRREMDA
+144 YYLSMTDMYRREMDS
-159 AHMKVA
+159 AHMKVV

-303 RKYTAYEASQQMRK
+303 RTYTAYEASQQMRK

-327 RCIVADATG
+327 RCIVADAAG
-336 DEESFTAASIKLRR
+336 DEEAFATASIRLNR
-350 QKDIYE
+350 QKYIYE

-365 TQYERT
+365 TEYERT
-371 YVAGYDRRL
+371 YVTGFNRSIAARSGVAAIKKEYKLIASTLDKSAVPSIDDFKKMLYNNSDEYKQLRHQFNEKVINSDYDDIKHL
-380 AGKTG
+380 NGSLSDK
-385 AVTRKQREFEK
+385 VTRQW
-396 AQMRLTEGTSHDIIE
+396 
-411 KTETSDFKN
+411 
-420 IISPQNG
+420 
-427 MSKEYQTVLENKFSG
+427 YVL
-442 GTADAKRAFT
+442 
-452 RYVKHD
+452 
-458 SVADSSYDKTAHFSP
+458 YDKKIPDMIDRNQSIEDQARQAHALRNQFRTNARDLMLNQDERKWLDKSHPNLTFEEQVDKKMSDKGMTRDEAIQDILKTAS
-473 VTQKIKMNFAKDQIN
+473 
-488 PKGSGTT
+488 
-495 FFHEHGH
+495 
-502 YIDYTSCEGDGYTS
+502 
-516 TKSPEF
+516 KSNKKVNEKF
-522 GKLLKSDFDSYVNS
+522 KL
-536 VMKQNHIELPAAY
+536 
-549 YKISKEL
+549 
-556 SGHKQHSVSDLFGG
+556 
-570 ISGNQCVGR
+570 
-579 YRHKDLYWTKNGA
+579 
-592 VEKEAFAH
+592 
-600 MYEAQF
+600 
-606 DAEKYELMKKY
+606 
-617 FPNALNEFEK
+617 
-627 LLNGVIK
+627 

>member
-17 LYEQLSEFIL
+17 LYDQLSEFIL

-40 TDTAEYQMYRAR
+40 TDTAEYQLYRAR

-75 VNRLIREAA
+75 INRLIREAA

-99 GAAIPLEDNQQ
+99 GAAIPLEENTQ

-144 YYLSMTDMYRREMDA
+144 YYLSMTDMYRREMDS
-159 AHMKVA
+159 AHMKVV
-165 TGATD
+165 TGVTD

-303 RKYTAYEASQQMRK
+303 RTYTAYEASQQMRK

-327 RCIVADATG
+327 RCIVADAAG
-336 DEESFTAASIKLRR
+336 DEEAFATASIRLNR
-350 QKDIYE
+350 QKYIYE

-365 TQYERT
+365 TEYERT
-371 YVAGYDRRL
+371 YVTGFNRSIAARSGVAAIKKEYKLIASTLDKSAVPSIDDFKKMLYNSDEYKQLRHQFNEKVINSDYDDIKHL
-380 AGKTG
+380 NGSLSDK
-385 AVTRKQREFEK
+385 VTRQWYVLHDKKIPDMIDRNQSIEDQARQAHALRNQFRTNARDLMLNQDERMWLDKSHPNLTFEEQVDK
-396 AQMRLTEGTSHDIIE
+396 KMSDKGMTRDEAIQDI
-411 KTETSDFKN
+411 
-420 IISPQNG
+420 
-427 MSKEYQTVLENKFSG
+427 L
-442 GTADAKRAFT
+442 
-452 RYVKHD
+452 
-458 SVADSSYDKTAHFSP
+458 KTAS
-473 VTQKIKMNFAKDQIN
+473 
-488 PKGSGTT
+488 
-495 FFHEHGH
+495 
-502 YIDYTSCEGDGYTS
+502 
-516 TKSPEF
+516 KSNKKVNEKF
-522 GKLLKSDFDSYVNS
+522 KL
-536 VMKQNHIELPAAY
+536 
-549 YKISKEL
+549 
-556 SGHKQHSVSDLFGG
+556 
-570 ISGNQCVGR
+570 
-579 YRHKDLYWTKNGA
+579 
-592 VEKEAFAH
+592 
-600 MYEAQF
+600 
-606 DAEKYELMKKY
+606 
-617 FPNALNEFEK
+617 
-627 LLNGVIK
+627 

>member
-17 LYEQLSEFIL
+17 LYDQLSEFIL

-40 TDTAEYQMYRAR
+40 TDTAEYQLYRAR

-75 VNRLIREAA
+75 NNRLIREAA
-84 AQSDEFDRKMLGADK
+84 AQSDEFDRKMLGVDK
-99 GAAIPLEDNQQ
+99 GAAVPLEENAQ

-144 YYLSMTDMYRREMDA
+144 YYLSMTDMYRREMDS
-159 AHMKVA
+159 AHMKVV
-165 TGATD
+165 TGVTD

-199 IEVAARRA
+199 IEVAARRTL
-207 ILTSVA
+207 LTSVA

-303 RKYTAYEASQQMRK
+303 RTYTAYEASQQMRK

-327 RCIVADATG
+327 RCIVADAAG
-336 DEESFTAASIKLRR
+336 DEEAFATASIRLNR
-350 QKDIYE
+350 QKYIYE

-365 TQYERT
+365 TEYERT
-371 YVAGYDRRL
+371 YVTGFNRSIAARSGVAAIKKEYKLIASTLDKSAVPSIDDFKKMLYNNSDEYKQLRHQFNEKVINSDYDDIKHL
-380 AGKTG
+380 NGSLSDK
-385 AVTRKQREFEK
+385 VTRQW
-396 AQMRLTEGTSHDIIE
+396 
-411 KTETSDFKN
+411 
-420 IISPQNG
+420 
-427 MSKEYQTVLENKFSG
+427 YVL
-442 GTADAKRAFT
+442 
-452 RYVKHD
+452 
-458 SVADSSYDKTAHFSP
+458 YDKKIPDMIDRNQSIEDQARQAHALRNQFRTNARDLMLNQDERKWLDKSHPNLTFEEQVDKKMSDKGMTRDEAIQDILKTAS
-473 VTQKIKMNFAKDQIN
+473 
-488 PKGSGTT
+488 
-495 FFHEHGH
+495 
-502 YIDYTSCEGDGYTS
+502 
-516 TKSPEF
+516 KSNKKVNEKF
-522 GKLLKSDFDSYVNS
+522 KL
-536 VMKQNHIELPAAY
+536 
-549 YKISKEL
+549 
-556 SGHKQHSVSDLFGG
+556 
-570 ISGNQCVGR
+570 
-579 YRHKDLYWTKNGA
+579 
-592 VEKEAFAH
+592 
-600 MYEAQF
+600 
-606 DAEKYELMKKY
+606 
-617 FPNALNEFEK
+617 
-627 LLNGVIK
+627 

>member
-17 LYEQLSEFIL
+17 LYDQLSEFIL

-40 TDTAEYQMYRAR
+40 TDTAEYQLYRAR

-75 VNRLIREAA
+75 INRLIREAA

-99 GAAIPLEDNQQ
+99 GAAVPLEENAQ

-144 YYLSMTDMYRREMDA
+144 YYLSMTDMYRREMDS
-159 AHMKVA
+159 AHMKVV

-303 RKYTAYEASQQMRK
+303 RTYTAYEASQQMRK

-327 RCIVADATG
+327 RCIVADAAG
-336 DEESFTAASIKLRR
+336 DEEAFATASIRLNR
-350 QKDIYE
+350 QKYIYE

-365 TQYERT
+365 TEYERT
-371 YVAGYDRRL
+371 YVTGFNRSIAARSGVAAIKKEYKLIASTWDKSAVPSIDDFKKMLYNNSDEYKQLRHQFNEKVINSDYDDIKHL
-380 AGKTG
+380 NGSLSDK
-385 AVTRKQREFEK
+385 VTRQWYVLHDKKIPDMIDRNQSIEDQARQAHALRNQFRTNARDLMLNQDERKWLDKSHPNLTFEEQVDK
-396 AQMRLTEGTSHDIIE
+396 KMSDKGMTRDEAIQDI
-411 KTETSDFKN
+411 
-420 IISPQNG
+420 
-427 MSKEYQTVLENKFSG
+427 L
-442 GTADAKRAFT
+442 
-452 RYVKHD
+452 
-458 SVADSSYDKTAHFSP
+458 KTAS
-473 VTQKIKMNFAKDQIN
+473 
-488 PKGSGTT
+488 
-495 FFHEHGH
+495 
-502 YIDYTSCEGDGYTS
+502 
-516 TKSPEF
+516 KSNKKVNEKF
-522 GKLLKSDFDSYVNS
+522 KL
-536 VMKQNHIELPAAY
+536 
-549 YKISKEL
+549 
-556 SGHKQHSVSDLFGG
+556 
-570 ISGNQCVGR
+570 
-579 YRHKDLYWTKNGA
+579 
-592 VEKEAFAH
+592 
-600 MYEAQF
+600 
-606 DAEKYELMKKY
+606 
-617 FPNALNEFEK
+617 
-627 LLNGVIK
+627 

>member
-17 LYEQLSEFIL
+17 LYDQLSEFIL

-35 KGAQI
+35 KGAEI
-40 TDTAEYQMYRAR
+40 TDTAEYQLYRAK

-60 IAAKIAEINGSSAAE
+60 IAAKIAEINGSSASE
-75 VNRLIREAA
+75 INRLIREAA

-99 GAAIPLEDNQQ
+99 SAAVPLEENAQ

-144 YYLSMTDMYRREMDA
+144 YYLSMTDMYRREMDS

-207 ILTSVA
+207 LLTSVA

-254 EQYERIIKPLISE
+254 EQYERIIKPLINE

-303 RKYTAYEASQQMRK
+303 RTYTAYEASQQMRK

-327 RCIVADATG
+327 RCIVADAAG
-336 DEESFTAASIKLRR
+336 DEESFTTASIKLRR

-385 AVTRKQREFEK
+385 AVTRKQRAFEK
-396 AQMRLTEGTSHDIIE
+396 VQIRLTEEKNRAIIE
-411 KTETSDFKN
+411 QEKRKEQFRSDLKSGKINTSLDVKN
-420 IISPQNG
+420 QKKHIISPEWKNNVRQQIKKLHDG
-427 MSKEYQTVLENKFSG
+427 DTKAASPKSRLFKDVTPEKLFKEYSGKGTLRLQKNSTTVDEFV
-442 GTADAKRAFT
+442 TADYPVGITFDRKLQKYVRT
-452 RYVKHD
+452 RRFQIRYQDGGYHL
-458 SVADSSYDKTAHFSP
+458 FP
-473 VTQKIKMNFAKDQIN
+473 V
-488 PKGSGTT
+488 S
-495 FFHEHGH
+495 
-502 YIDYTSCEGDGYTS
+502 
-516 TKSPEF
+516 
-522 GKLLKSDFDSYVNS
+522 
-536 VMKQNHIELPAAY
+536 
-549 YKISKEL
+549 
-556 SGHKQHSVSDLFGG
+556 
-570 ISGNQCVGR
+570 
-579 YRHKDLYWTKNGA
+579 
-592 VEKEAFAH
+592 EKE
-600 MYEAQF
+600 
-606 DAEKYELMKKY
+606 DD
-617 FPNALNEFEK
+617 
-627 LLNGVIK
+627 

>member
-17 LYEQLSEFIL
+17 LYDQLSEFIL

-40 TDTAEYQMYRAR
+40 TDTAEYQLYRAR

-75 VNRLIREAA
+75 INRLIREAA

-99 GAAIPLEDNQQ
+99 GAAVPLEENAQ

-144 YYLSMTDMYRREMDA
+144 YYLSMTDMYRREMDS
-159 AHMKVA
+159 AHMKVV

-278 LGVSEPVYTEEEL
+278 LGVSEPTYTEEEL

-303 RKYTAYEASQQMRK
+303 RTYTAYEASQQMRK

-327 RCIVADATG
+327 RCIVADAAG
-336 DEESFTAASIKLRR
+336 DEEAFATASIRLNR
-350 QKDIYE
+350 QKYIYE

-365 TQYERT
+365 TEYERT
-371 YVAGYDRRL
+371 YVTGFNRSIAARSGVAAIKKEYKLIASTLDKSAVPGIDDFKKMLYNNSDEYKQLRHQFNEKVINSDYDDIKHL
-380 AGKTG
+380 NGSLSDK
-385 AVTRKQREFEK
+385 VTRQWYVLHDKKIPDMIDRNQSIEDQARQAHALRNQFRTNARDLMLNQDERKWLDKSHPNLTFEEQVDK
-396 AQMRLTEGTSHDIIE
+396 KMSDKGMTRDEAIQDI
-411 KTETSDFKN
+411 
-420 IISPQNG
+420 
-427 MSKEYQTVLENKFSG
+427 L
-442 GTADAKRAFT
+442 
-452 RYVKHD
+452 
-458 SVADSSYDKTAHFSP
+458 KTAS
-473 VTQKIKMNFAKDQIN
+473 
-488 PKGSGTT
+488 
-495 FFHEHGH
+495 
-502 YIDYTSCEGDGYTS
+502 
-516 TKSPEF
+516 KSNKKVNEKF
-522 GKLLKSDFDSYVNS
+522 KL
-536 VMKQNHIELPAAY
+536 
-549 YKISKEL
+549 
-556 SGHKQHSVSDLFGG
+556 
-570 ISGNQCVGR
+570 
-579 YRHKDLYWTKNGA
+579 
-592 VEKEAFAH
+592 
-600 MYEAQF
+600 
-606 DAEKYELMKKY
+606 
-617 FPNALNEFEK
+617 
-627 LLNGVIK
+627 

>member
-17 LYEQLSEFIL
+17 LYGQLSEFIL
-27 RDIARRIA
+27 QDIARRIA

-40 TDTAEYQMYRAR
+40 TDTAEYQLYRAR

-75 VNRLIREAA
+75 INRLIREAA

-144 YYLSMTDMYRREMDA
+144 YYLSMTDMYRREMDS

-207 ILTSVA
+207 LLTSVA

-303 RKYTAYEASQQMRK
+303 RTYTAYEASQQMRK

-327 RCIVADATG
+327 RCIVADAAG
-336 DEESFTAASIKLRR
+336 DEEAFATASIRLNR
-350 QKDIYE
+350 QKYIYE

-365 TQYERT
+365 TEYERT
-371 YVAGYDRRL
+371 YVTGFNRSIAARSGVAAIKKEYKLIASTLDKSAVPSIDDFKKMLYNNSDEYKQLRHQFNEKVINSDYDDIKHL
-380 AGKTG
+380 NGSLSDK
-385 AVTRKQREFEK
+385 VTRQW
-396 AQMRLTEGTSHDIIE
+396 
-411 KTETSDFKN
+411 
-420 IISPQNG
+420 
-427 MSKEYQTVLENKFSG
+427 YVL
-442 GTADAKRAFT
+442 
-452 RYVKHD
+452 
-458 SVADSSYDKTAHFSP
+458 YDKKIPDMIDRNQSIEDQARQAHALRNQFRTNARDLMLNQDERKWLDKSHPNLTFEEQVDKKMSDKGMTRDEAIQDILKTAS
-473 VTQKIKMNFAKDQIN
+473 
-488 PKGSGTT
+488 
-495 FFHEHGH
+495 
-502 YIDYTSCEGDGYTS
+502 
-516 TKSPEF
+516 KSNKKVNEKF
-522 GKLLKSDFDSYVNS
+522 KL
-536 VMKQNHIELPAAY
+536 
-549 YKISKEL
+549 
-556 SGHKQHSVSDLFGG
+556 
-570 ISGNQCVGR
+570 
-579 YRHKDLYWTKNGA
+579 
-592 VEKEAFAH
+592 
-600 MYEAQF
+600 
-606 DAEKYELMKKY
+606 
-617 FPNALNEFEK
+617 
-627 LLNGVIK
+627 

>member
-17 LYEQLSEFIL
+17 LYDQLSEFIL

-40 TDTAEYQMYRAR
+40 TDTAEYQLYRAR

-75 VNRLIREAA
+75 INRLIREAA

-99 GAAIPLEDNQQ
+99 GAAIPLEENTQ

-159 AHMKVA
+159 VHMKVV

-207 ILTSVA
+207 LLTSVA

-291 QNIDQPPFTYEG
+291 KNIDQSPFTYEG

-327 RCIVADATG
+327 RCIVADAAG
-336 DEESFTAASIKLRR
+336 DEEAFATASIRLNR
-350 QKDIYE
+350 QKYIYE

-365 TQYERT
+365 TEYERT
-371 YVAGYDRRL
+371 YVTGFNRSIAARSGVAAIKKEYKLIASTLDKSAVPSIDDFKKMLYNNSDEYKQLRHQFNEKVINSDYDDIKHL
-380 AGKTG
+380 NGSLSDK
-385 AVTRKQREFEK
+385 VTRQWYVLHDKKIPDMIDRNQSIEDQARQAHALRNQFRTNARDLMLNQDERKWLDKSHPNLTFEEQVDK
-396 AQMRLTEGTSHDIIE
+396 KMSDKGMTRDEAIQDI
-411 KTETSDFKN
+411 
-420 IISPQNG
+420 
-427 MSKEYQTVLENKFSG
+427 L
-442 GTADAKRAFT
+442 
-452 RYVKHD
+452 
-458 SVADSSYDKTAHFSP
+458 KTAS
-473 VTQKIKMNFAKDQIN
+473 
-488 PKGSGTT
+488 
-495 FFHEHGH
+495 
-502 YIDYTSCEGDGYTS
+502 
-516 TKSPEF
+516 KSNKKVNEKF
-522 GKLLKSDFDSYVNS
+522 KL
-536 VMKQNHIELPAAY
+536 
-549 YKISKEL
+549 
-556 SGHKQHSVSDLFGG
+556 
-570 ISGNQCVGR
+570 
-579 YRHKDLYWTKNGA
+579 
-592 VEKEAFAH
+592 
-600 MYEAQF
+600 
-606 DAEKYELMKKY
+606 
-617 FPNALNEFEK
+617 
-627 LLNGVIK
+627 

>member
-9 NLPQELTD
+9 NLPQDLTD

-35 KGAQI
+35 KGAEI
-40 TDTAEYQMYRAR
+40 TDTAEYQLYRAR

-84 AQSDEFDRKMLGADK
+84 AQSDEFDRKMLGADN
-99 GAAIPLEDNQQ
+99 GAAVPLEENKQ

-117 QIAETAGK
+117 QIKETAGK

-144 YYLSMTDMYRREMDA
+144 YYLSMTDMYRREMDS
-159 AHMKVA
+159 AHMKVT

-207 ILTSVA
+207 LLTSVA
-213 HVTHRISEQNGEEL
+213 HVTHRISEENGEEL

-240 RPSHAVYQGRQYTQ
+240 RPSHAIYQGRQYTQ

-327 RCIVADATG
+327 RCIVADAAG
-336 DEESFTAASIKLRR
+336 DEEAFATASIRLNR
-350 QKDIYE
+350 QKYIYE

-365 TQYERT
+365 TEYERT
-371 YVAGYDRRL
+371 YVTGFNRSIAARSGVAAIKKEYKLIASTLDKSAVPSIDDFKKMLYNNSDEYKQLRHQFNEKVINSDYDDIKHL
-380 AGKTG
+380 NGSLSDK
-385 AVTRKQREFEK
+385 VTRQWYVLHDKQIPDMVDKSKSIEEQARQAHALRNQFRTNARDLMLNQDERKWLDKERPNMSFEEQIQDKIKRGKASNREEAVLSILHSAK
-396 AQMRLTEGTSHDIIE
+396 KS
-411 KTETSDFKN
+411 N
-420 IISPQNG
+420 
-427 MSKEYQTVLENKFSG
+427 SKVNEKFSIQ
-442 GTADAKRAFT
+442 D
-452 RYVKHD
+452 
-458 SVADSSYDKTAHFSP
+458 
-473 VTQKIKMNFAKDQIN
+473 
-488 PKGSGTT
+488 
-495 FFHEHGH
+495 
-502 YIDYTSCEGDGYTS
+502 
-516 TKSPEF
+516 
-522 GKLLKSDFDSYVNS
+522 
-536 VMKQNHIELPAAY
+536 
-549 YKISKEL
+549 
-556 SGHKQHSVSDLFGG
+556 
-570 ISGNQCVGR
+570 
-579 YRHKDLYWTKNGA
+579 
-592 VEKEAFAH
+592 
-600 MYEAQF
+600 
-606 DAEKYELMKKY
+606 
-617 FPNALNEFEK
+617 
-627 LLNGVIK
+627 